1 MFKVSASASVPNL
14 SSPQEFSS
22 VMDEFLTSN
31 VSRAPALLD
40 VNSVVEDISS
50 KNELPKNAPD
60 TVGLFAL
67 LLCVSAASQNRCKFI
82 LLNGYVV
89 SL

>member
-60 TVGLFAL
+60 TVGLFPFL
-67 LLCVSAASQNRCKFI
+67 LYVSSYQLLHKTGASLSCSMVI
-82 LLNGYVV
+82 L
-89 SL
+89 